1 MSTNFLVDTMQA
13 KVKVVRKQRRRHSE
27 AFRAQVV
34 EESTKPGVSVA
45 AVALANG
52 LNANLLRRWI
62 KESAQRVPISATLA
76 ITPASRSMTVVPVSI
91 APTDDCGREEIRI
104 DIRRAGIAAQ
114 LAWPATRTAEL
125 SVLLRDLLK

>member
-1 MSTNFLVDTMQA
+1 VSTNFLVDTMQG
-13 KVKVVRKQRRRHSE
+13 KVKVVRRRRRHSE
-27 AFRAQVV
+27 EFRERVV
-34 EESTKPGVSVA
+34 SACRAPGVSVA

-62 KESAQRVPISATLA
+62 KERAQRMPVS
-76 ITPASRSMTVVPVSI
+76 ASRAIAPVPRPMTVVPVSI
-91 APTDDCGREEIRI
+91 APTEERGGEEIRI

-125 SVLLRDLLK
+125 SVLLKELLK